1 VEFLVLGPLEV
12 RSARESFPLGGPR
25 LRAVLADLILHTGS
39 VLPMDTLIDD
49 LWGGKSPPT
58 AEAVVQ
64 NAVMKLRKTL
74 GRDVIET
81 RPPGYMLAVDPGAI
95 DSHRFE
101 RLVRD
106 ARPLPPAERSS
117 ALRDALA
124 LWRGSAYSDLAFESF
139 LQEEIARLDELR
151 LTALEERLEA
161 ELELGRHDAVVPE
174 ASLLADQHPARERLC
189 RILMLALYRAGRQ
202 QEALDAYEELRRTL
216 DELFGIEPSPETR
229 ALHLMI
235 LNQDPAIASTPE
247 APRPVGAVRRPVA
260 LLVVELLL
268 DEDLELETAG
278 SALDETRRALAEVA
292 GRHGGSLSPGSGV
305 ELIAAFGAEA
315 AHEDDVLRAARSA
328 VELHEMLAGR
338 EVDARLAV
346 GTGRLLV
353 EDGRPVLVGAVVAQT
368 RRALHDADAGD
379 VLVTPAAA
387 RVGGDALE
395 LDADGRLLGVRPGR
409 PRPSAASAPLVG
421 RSAELAGLRAAF
433 DRVVETG
440 RPQHVVLVGEA
451 GIGKSRLI
459 AGLVEGLP
467 AVVLQA
473 ACIPYGEGISFL
485 PLRDLYEGALALDD
499 RAPVL
504 EDLTSAEAALP
515 AARTLFEHF
524 TRTGPLVVVLEDL
537 HWAMPT
543 FLDVVE
549 YAVRAV
555 NGPLLIVS
563 STRPE
568 LLGRR
573 PAWGRG
579 ATVLHALAGEDA
591 RSLVDALPER
601 EALDERLTT
610 SILEAAEGVPLFV
623 EQLAAYAAEWGLDR
637 DRMPPTLEALLA
649 SRIDALEPGERDVLS
664 RAAVVGRT
672 FSRDAIAAL
681 MPNEGLE
688 ELDGRLS
695 SLARGRFVRSHGSEH
710 EFVHPLV
717 LGAAYDA
724 IGRIRRAE
732 MHEGVAR
739 WLDRRDESEELVGT
753 HLERA
758 VLDTPRDPQRDA
770 LAREASARLGRAGE
784 RALHASDH
792 AAAAN
797 LLERAAALL
806 APGDVE
812 RLELECHLGHAL
824 KGLGEYGLAIDVLSG
839 AAARAEGAGDRRLE
853 LRARLELTPV
863 SLFTGRMTVDDA
875 TTVIDDAVRDL
886 GDSGDALGVARA
898 MRMRIQVADWAGRYD
913 EAFAL
918 SERVERA
925 YRALGLS
932 EPVTQSRIGYALE
945 GSSSFES
952 TVGLGEELMASHPHQ
967 FRVRAYLRAYIAFL
981 RTVTG
986 DIEAGRAEAAVA
998 RSELEAVGEELG
1010 LHTTALRW
1018 FGSLEAFALD
1028 WARAKELFASG
1039 LAYVRD
1045 RPQHVAWHAYHLA
1058 RLAEAA
1064 VGASNVD
1071 HAARLAD
1078 EARALTVAGDVE
1090 TEIWWRRVAA
1100 RTLSLTGHPR
1110 KATRLGREAV
1120 TLADGTDGLLFQGES
1135 RLDLAEVLLRTG
1147 RPAEAAAFA
1156 REGLALLD
1164 RKGAVLPASNGRA
1177 RFADLLD
1184 AADEGAATAAPS
1196 AGAPSSPAGT
1206 SRSASVPARPS
1217 RGRSSAPSPP
1227 PRRSSRRSR

>member
-161 ELELGRHDAVVPE
+161 ELELRRHDALVPE
-174 ASLLADQHPARERLC
+174 ESLLADQHPARERLC

-202 QEALDAYEELRRTL
+202 QEALDAYGALHRAL
-216 DELFGIEPSPETR
+216 DELFGIQPSPETR

-235 LNQDPAIASTPE
+235 LNQDPAISVTPE
-247 APRPVGAVRRPVA
+247 QPRSGSVRRRPVA
-260 LLVVELLL
+260 LLIVELLL
-268 DEDLELETAG
+268 DEELELEAAG
-278 SALDETRRALAEVA
+278 SALEDARRALAEVA
-292 GRHGGSLSPGSGV
+292 VRHGGSVSSESGV
-305 ELIAAFGAEA
+305 ELVASFGAQA
-315 AHEDDVLRAARSA
+315 THEDDLLRAARA
-328 VELHEMLAGR
+328 GVELREMLAGQN
-338 EVDARLAV
+338 VDARLAV
-346 GTGRLLV
+346 GTGRLLI
-353 EDGRPVLVGAVVAQT
+353 EDGRPLLVGGVVTRT
-368 RRALHDADAGD
+368 RRVLHDARAGEI
-379 VLVTPAAA
+379 LVTPTAA

-409 PRPSAASAPLVG
+409 PRPTVASAPLVG
-421 RSAELAGLRAAF
+421 RSAELARLRAAF

-440 RPQHVVLVGEA
+440 RPQHVVVVGEA

-459 AGLVEGLP
+459 AGFVEDLP
-467 AVVLQA
+467 TVVLQA

-485 PLRDLYEGALALDD
+485 PLRNLYEGARALDD
-499 RAPVL
+499 GAPVL

-515 AARTLFEHF
+515 AARNLFEHF
-524 TRTGPLVVVLEDL
+524 TRSRPLVVVLEDL
-537 HWAMPT
+537 HWGTPT

-555 NGPLLIVS
+555 DGPLLVVS

-568 LLGRR
+568 LLEQR

-579 ATVLHALAGEDA
+579 ATILQALAGEDA

-601 EALDERLTT
+601 EALDAQLTA

-623 EQLAAYAAEWGLDR
+623 EQLAAYAAEWGLDS
-637 DRMPPTLEALLA
+637 DQMPPTLEALLA

-664 RAAVVGRT
+664 RAAVVGRA

-681 MPNEGLE
+681 TPNEGLG

-695 SLARGRFVRSHGSEH
+695 SLARRRFVRSRGGEH

-717 LGAAYDA
+717 HGAAYGA
-724 IGRIRRAE
+724 IGRARRAE
-732 MHEGVAR
+732 MHESVGR
-739 WLDRRDESEELVGT
+739 WLDQRDESEELVGA

-758 VLDTPRDPQRDA
+758 VLDTTRGLQRDA

-784 RALHASDH
+784 RALLTSDH

-797 LLERAAALL
+797 LLERAAAMLE
-806 APGDVE
+806 PGDVE
-812 RLELECHLGHAL
+812 RLELECHLGHSL
-824 KGLGEYGLAIDVLSG
+824 KGLGEHGRAIDLLSRV
-839 AAARAEGAGDRRLE
+839 AARAEGADDRRLE
-853 LRARLELTPV
+853 LRARLELTPAL
-863 SLFTGRMTVDDA
+863 LFTGRLTIDEV
-875 TTVIDDAVRDL
+875 TTVLDEAAREL
-886 GDSGDALGVARA
+886 GDSGDAFGVARA
-898 MRMRIQVADWAGRYD
+898 ERMRLQVASWAGRYD
-913 EAFAL
+913 EASAL
-918 SERVERA
+918 AERVGRMYGE
-925 YRALGLS
+925 LGLS
-932 EPVTQSRIGYALE
+932 DAVDTGHLAHALQ
-945 GSSSFES
+945 GSATVES
-952 TVGLGEELMASHPHQ
+952 ALRLCEESMASHPDQ
-967 FRVRAYLRAYIAFL
+967 VRQQAYLRVYLAIL
-981 RTVTG
+981 RTLSG

-998 RSELEAVGEELG
+998 CSELDAVGEELG
-1010 LHTTALRW
+1010 LHTTAMRW
-1018 FGSLEAFALD
+1018 LGSLEAFALD
-1028 WARAKELFASG
+1028 WPRAREIFERG
-1039 LAYVRD
+1039 VVYVRD
-1045 RPQHVAWHAYHLA
+1045 RPEQVSWHAYHLA

-1064 VGASNVD
+1064 LGVSNVD
-1071 HAARLAD
+1071 EAADLAAQ
-1078 EARALTVAGDVE
+1078 ARALTVAGDVE

-1100 RTLSLTGHPR
+1100 RALSITGHPR

-1120 TLADGTDGLLFQGES
+1120 TLADGGDSLLDQGES

-1147 RPAEAAAFA
+1147 QTAAAAAVA

-1177 RFADLLD
+1177 RFAHLLD
-1184 AADEGAATAAPS
+1184 AAGGGAATAAPLEQR
-1196 AGAPSSPAGT
+1196 A
-1206 SRSASVPARPS
+1206 
-1217 RGRSSAPSPP
+1217 
-1227 PRRSSRRSR
+1227 